1 MDILRLYSAFL
12 ECGRVTSDSRAIS
25 GGEMFFGLKGEN
37 FDGNEYAL
45 KALEA
50 GARYAVV
57 DEGSMAAA
65 SGDPRVIAV
74 HDTLAALQA
83 LARHHRENTFVD
95 GKRLTV
101 IGLTGTNGKTT
112 TKELI
117 TRVLSVKY
125 NVTSTQGNLNND
137 IGVPLSVLGINSKTQ
152 IAVIEMGA
160 SHPDDIDKLVKVS
173 EPDYGIITN
182 VGKGHL
188 LGFGSFDGVKKAKGK
203 LYDYILEH
211 GKGIFLNADDPIL
224 VGMAAERKGLKVIEY
239 GVNYWGAIVLP
250 SDADHPFVRMA
261 IPDSVTDP
269 VASAGSATGNLS
281 VPELV
286 DAAGNLSVPE
296 LVEGPMFRLGSPIA
310 ETTDR
315 TENLLCLETHL
326 AGAYN
331 ANNIATAIAVGLH
344 FGVSLEDAIQAVS
357 EYIPKNNRSQ
367 LEKTERNILIED
379 AYNANPTSMAA
390 ALDNLASV
398 QAPQKAAMLGEMRE
412 LGEESVSE
420 HVIVLEKLAAM
431 NLDLVCLVGEEFRK
445 ALDSER
451 MVRQAHHPS
460 TSAHDTA
467 ALAPKSAT
475 SVPEAAAPVPE
486 LVEGPDVKNAHHN
499 STPVPELV
507 EGPEVRLGSP
517 SIKLSSNVKW
527 FPTSDDLVAWL
538 KEHPVSDRTILIKG
552 SRGNRME
559 KVLSEL

>member
-1 MDILRLYSAFL
+1 MDVQRLYAAFK
-12 ECGRVTSDSRAIS
+12 ECGRVTTDSRAIS

-57 DEGSMAAA
+57 DENSAAAA

-74 HDTLAALQA
+74 PDTLEALQA
-83 LARHHRENTFVD
+83 LAHHHRENTFVD

-101 IGLTGTNGKTT
+101 IGLTVTYGKTT
-112 TKELI
+112 TKDLI

-125 NVTSTQGNLNND
+125 NVTSTQRNLNND

-152 IAVIEMGA
+152 IAVIEIGA
-160 SHPDDIDKLVKVS
+160 SHPDDIEKLVKVS

-211 GKGIFLNADDPIL
+211 GTGIFLNADDQVL
-224 VGMAAERKGLKVIEY
+224 VGMAAERKGLKAFEY
-239 GVNYWGAIVLP
+239 GVDYWGAIVLP

-269 VASAGSATGNLS
+269 DASTSSATGNPS
-281 VPELV
+281 VPEL
-286 DAAGNLSVPE
+286 A
-296 LVEGPMFRLGSPIA
+296 EGPI
-310 ETTDR
+310 TNHDC

-344 FGVSLEDAIQAVS
+344 FGVSLEDALQAVS

-390 ALDNLASV
+390 ALDNLALV
-398 QAPQKAAMLGEMRE
+398 QAPLKAAMLGEMRE
-412 LGEESVSE
+412 LGGESVSE
-420 HVIVLEKLAAM
+420 HIIVLEKLAAM
-431 NLDLVCLVGEEFRK
+431 NLDMVCLVGEEFRK
-445 ALDSER
+445 ALASER

-460 TSAHDTA
+460 TSA
-467 ALAPKSAT
+467 PKST
-475 SVPEAAAPVPE
+475 SSTPESSAPVSEP
-486 LVEGPDVKNAHHN
+486 

-507 EGPEVRLGSP
+507 EGPEVRLGSL
-517 SIKLSSNVKW
+517 SIDLASNIKW
-527 FPTSDDLVAWL
+527 FPTSDDLVVWL
-538 KEHPVSDRTILIKG
+538 KEHPVSGHTIQIKG

>member
-1 MDILRLYSAFL
+1 MDIQRLYTAFK
-12 ECGRVTSDSRAIS
+12 ECGRVTTDSRAIS

-50 GARYAVV
+50 GAAYAVV
-57 DEGSMAAA
+57 DEGSEAAK
-65 SGDPRVIAV
+65 SGDPRVIV
-74 HDTLAALQA
+74 VPDTLAALQA

-137 IGVPLSVLGINSKTQ
+137 IGVPLSVLNINSKTQ

-160 SHPDDIDKLVKVS
+160 SHPDDIEKLVKVS

-211 GKGIFLNADDPIL
+211 GTNIFLNADDPVL
-224 VGMAAERKGLKVIEY
+224 VEMAAERKGLKTIEY

-250 SDADHPFVRMA
+250 SDAEHPFVRMA
-261 IPDSVTDP
+261 IPDSVADSVAEP
-269 VASAGSATGNLS
+269 VEVA
-281 VPELV
+281 
-286 DAAGNLSVPE
+286 
-296 LVEGPMFRLGSPIA
+296 
-310 ETTDR
+310 DR
-315 TENLLCLETHL
+315 TENLLALETHL

-344 FGVSLEDAIQAVS
+344 FGVSLEDALQAVS

-379 AYNANPTSMAA
+379 AYNANPTSMTA

-398 QAPQKAAMLGEMRE
+398 QAPLKAAMLGDMRE

-420 HVIVLEKLAAM
+420 HILVLEKLASM

-445 ALDSER
+445 ALDSVHEP
-451 MVRQAHHPS
+451 A
-460 TSAHDTA
+460 
-467 ALAPKSAT
+467 
-475 SVPEAAAPVPE
+475 
-486 LVEGPDVKNAHHN
+486 EGGLKM
-499 STPVPELV
+499 
-507 EGPEVRLGSP
+507 
-517 SIKLSSNVKW
+517 KW
-527 FPTSDDLVAWL
+527 FQTSDDLVAWL
-538 KEHPVSDRTILIKG
+538 KENTVSGQTILIKG

-559 KVLSEL
+559 KVLPEL